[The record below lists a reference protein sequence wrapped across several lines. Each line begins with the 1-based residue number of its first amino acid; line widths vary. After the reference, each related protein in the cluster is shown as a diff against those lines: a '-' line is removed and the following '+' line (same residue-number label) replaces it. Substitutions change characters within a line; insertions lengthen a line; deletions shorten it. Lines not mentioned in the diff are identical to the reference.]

1 CWKGTQRPETTGHP
15 TPTQRRALVAQHTIA
30 AQDASRASFEAS
42 IEAAKHHARETGED
56 LYDVLDRMDR
66 NDASVVPAIHP
77 LISADKAHMA
87 QRMRGAL
94 WIAPTGRRTYT
105 APARTLGEVLA

>member
-1 CWKGTQRPETTGHP
+1 M
-15 TPTQRRALVAQHTIA
+15 AQHTIA

-42 IEAAKHHARETGED
+42 IEAAKRHARETGED

-77 LISADKAHMA
+77 LISADKAHLA

-94 WIAPTGRRTYT
+94 WIDPTGRRTYT
-105 APARTLGEVLA
+105 PPARTLGELLA